1 MKTTLISGAV
11 VGAVLLA
18 LLAGCRTTEARPAEF
33 GTGGVRL
40 EYRPGDA
47 RPASVFLSG
56 SFNDWKMFDPAFRM
70 LWDGERKVFSVK
82 FSLRPGRYMYKFI
95 VDGEWVSDPKAA
107 LRVEDKLGGTM
118 GVFIVRDPNSGDS
131 GGGS

>member
-1 MKTTLISGAV
+1 
-11 VGAVLLA
+11 
-18 LLAGCRTTEARPAEF
+18 
-33 GTGGVRL
+33 
-40 EYRPGDA
+40 
-47 RPASVFLSG
+47 
-56 SFNDWKMFDPAFRM
+56 MFDPAFRM